1 MSQRAKAIKNGF
13 DNCVFINKDI
23 EKVVKI
29 LSDRIAE
36 HEVFTENPQDIKM
49 SRIDDTH
56 DRLSLTFSNGTLD
69 GIVTWTKTSNGLHY
83 LFHFDVAEN

>member
-1 MSQRAKAIKNGF
+1 MAQRAKAIKNGF
-13 DNCVFINKDI
+13 DNCVFLNKDI

-49 SRIDDTH
+49 SRIDDVH

-83 LFHFDVAEN
+83 LFHFDVEEN

>member
-1 MSQRAKAIKNGF
+1 MSQRVNAIKNGF
-13 DNCVFINKDI
+13 DNCVFVNKDI
-23 EKVVKI
+23 DKVIKT
-29 LSDRIAE
+29 LTERISE
-36 HEVFTENPQDIKM
+36 HDVFTDNPQDIKM

-69 GIVTWTKTSNGLHY
+69 GIVTWTKTSNDLHY

>member
-1 MSQRAKAIKNGF
+1 MAQRAKAIKNGF
-13 DNCVFINKDI
+13 DNCVFLNKDI

>member
-1 MSQRAKAIKNGF
+1 MAQRAKAIKNGF
-13 DNCVFINKDI
+13 DNCVFLNKDI
-23 EKVVKI
+23 EKVVNI

>member
-1 MSQRAKAIKNGF
+1 MAQRARAIKNGF
-13 DNCVFINKDI
+13 DNCEFLNKGI

-36 HEVFTENPQDIKM
+36 HEVFTENPQEIKM

-83 LFHFDVAEN
+83 LFHFDVEEN

>member
-1 MSQRAKAIKNGF
+1 MAQRAKAIKNGF
-13 DNCVFINKDI
+13 DNCVFLNKDT

-36 HEVFTENPQDIKM
+36 HDVFSENPQDIKM

-69 GIVTWTKTSNGLHY
+69 GIVTWTKTSNDLHY
-83 LFHFDVAEN
+83 LFHFDVEEN

>member
-1 MSQRAKAIKNGF
+1 MAQRAKAIKNGF
-13 DNCVFINKDI
+13 DNCVFLNKDI

-49 SRIDDTH
+49 ERIDDTH

-83 LFHFDVAEN
+83 LFHFDVEEN

>member
-1 MSQRAKAIKNGF
+1 MAQRAKAIKNGF
-13 DNCVFINKDI
+13 DNCVFLNKDI

-83 LFHFDVAEN
+83 LFHFDVEEN

>member
-1 MSQRAKAIKNGF
+1 MAQRAKAIQRAFN
-13 DNCVFINKDI
+13 NCIFINKSI
-23 EKVVKI
+23 ENVTRTLVEKI
-29 LSDRIAE
+29 SE

-49 SRIDDTH
+49 THIDDMH

-83 LFHFDVAEN
+83 LFHFDVEE

>member
-1 MSQRAKAIKNGF
+1 MAQRAKAIKNGF
-13 DNCVFINKDI
+13 DNCVFLNKDT

-29 LSDRIAE
+29 LSDRIVE
-36 HEVFTENPQDIKM
+36 HDVFAENPQDIKM

-83 LFHFDVAEN
+83 LFHFDVEEN

>member
-1 MSQRAKAIKNGF
+1 MAQRAKAIKNGF
-13 DNCVFINKDI
+13 DNCVFLNKDT

>member
-1 MSQRAKAIKNGF
+1 MAQRAKAIKNGF

-36 HEVFTENPQDIKM
+36 HEVFSENPQDIKM

-83 LFHFDVAEN
+83 LFHFDVEEN

>member
-1 MSQRAKAIKNGF
+1 MSQRVNAIKNGF
-13 DNCVFINKDI
+13 DNCVFLNKDI

-83 LFHFDVAEN
+83 LFHFDVEEN

>member
-1 MSQRAKAIKNGF
+1 MAQRAKAIKNGF